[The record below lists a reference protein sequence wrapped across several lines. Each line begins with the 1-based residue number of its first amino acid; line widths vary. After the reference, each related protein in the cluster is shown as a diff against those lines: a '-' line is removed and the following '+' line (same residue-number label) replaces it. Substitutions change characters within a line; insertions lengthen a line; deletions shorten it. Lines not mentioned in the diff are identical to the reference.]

1 MVQVSATNMTLDV
14 KRGVKSMSSAS
25 SAQGSS
31 AALRSL
37 LIRAW
42 RERWGDV
49 QWGIQVKTV
58 IPKGATGDSL
68 QIPEAILAQALT
80 GPTPNATV
88 LGYLRHSLAAQIV
101 SHAAVLDAVAKFD
114 RFSTHPHCTAALI
127 SLVDA
132 AKSRLASARARTE
145 ECMQLA
151 ASLLRLV
158 TWLLRVILASLVK
171 VETPQSDPGM
181 AAVDAANAENAVRLL
196 RFLALESEF
205 SSAMLHVARTD
216 EREVHYLAL
225 GLSKQVLDAL
235 SASHHLCSTKLR
247 PEFERIAAA
256 LRTLDPAKVPENGKR
271 GAQAQDN
278 YGTGY
283 PVLQPLLA
291 FEAVLRPTSDLTA
304 LSHHIHSIAQA
315 HGLNFPDTL
324 YHILR
329 GCLSSLCREISL
341 DAFKWDAFVLIRMP
355 ALLERL
361 ASLMRVSTGAQL
373 RTPTDA
379 YKAFDRL
386 LTNDRTLLDSVDVKC
401 SCNVVEVLLG
411 VCSRGT
417 AKLLTDT
424 ESDDVLKE
432 RKRARRDSAVPP
444 ETAADCIPESVIGGS
459 VRDMTVTAKVKSRA
473 SHL

>member
-1 MVQVSATNMTLDV
+1 MHNKHIPESRINNGISKKCAFMQPTKMTLDL
-14 KRGVKSMSSAS
+14 KRGVVRSAS
-25 SAQGSS
+25 SATPTAAQQGSS

-49 QWGIQVKTV
+49 QWGIQVKAV
-58 IPKGATGDSL
+58 IPRGATGDSI

-101 SHAAVLDAVAKFD
+101 SHAAVLDAVVKFD
-114 RFSTHPHCTAALI
+114 RFSTHPHCTAALVALI
-127 SLVDA
+127 DA
-132 AKSRLASARARTE
+132 AKSRLTSARARAE
-145 ECMQLA
+145 ECMHLA

-158 TWLLRVILASLVK
+158 TWLLRVLLASLVK
-171 VETPQSDPGM
+171 VETPRQSDL
-181 AAVDAANAENAVRLL
+181 AVDAANAENAVRLL
-196 RFLALESEF
+196 RFLVLESDF
-205 SSAMLHVARTD
+205 TSAMLHVARTD

-235 SASHHLCSTKLR
+235 SASHNLCSSKLR
-247 PEFERIAAA
+247 PEFERVSTA
-256 LRTLDPAKVPENGKR
+256 LRTLDPAKAQPERDREK
-271 GAQAQDN
+271 GAD
-278 YGTGY
+278 GL

-304 LSHHIHSIAQA
+304 LAYHIQSIAQA
-315 HGLNFPDTL
+315 HGLGFPDTL

-355 ALLERL
+355 GLLERL

-373 RTPTDA
+373 REA
-379 YKAFDRL
+379 IR
-386 LTNDRTLLDSVDVKC
+386 
-401 SCNVVEVLLG
+401 
-411 VCSRGT
+411 
-417 AKLLTDT
+417 
-424 ESDDVLKE
+424 
-432 RKRARRDSAVPP
+432 
-444 ETAADCIPESVIGGS
+444 
-459 VRDMTVTAKVKSRA
+459 
-473 SHL
+473 

>member
-1 MVQVSATNMTLDV
+1 MHNKHIPESRINNGISKKCAFMQPTKMTLDL
-14 KRGVKSMSSAS
+14 KRGVVRSAS
-25 SAQGSS
+25 SATPTAAQQGSS

-49 QWGIQVKTV
+49 QWGIQVKAV
-58 IPKGATGDSL
+58 IPRGATGDSI

-101 SHAAVLDAVAKFD
+101 SHAAVLDAVVKFD
-114 RFSTHPHCTAALI
+114 RFTTHPHCTAALVA
-127 SLVDA
+127 LVDA
-132 AKSRLASARARTE
+132 AKSRLTSARARAE
-145 ECMQLA
+145 ECMHLA

-158 TWLLRVILASLVK
+158 TWLLRVLLASLVK
-171 VETPQSDPGM
+171 VEATPPRQSDL
-181 AAVDAANAENAVRLL
+181 AVDAANAENAVRLL
-196 RFLALESEF
+196 RFLVLESDF
-205 SSAMLHVARTD
+205 TSAMLHVARTD

-235 SASHHLCSTKLR
+235 SASHNLCSSKLR
-247 PEFERIAAA
+247 PEFERVSTA
-256 LRTLDPAKVPENGKR
+256 LRTLDPAKAQPERDREK
-271 GAQAQDN
+271 GAD
-278 YGTGY
+278 GL

-304 LSHHIHSIAQA
+304 LAYHIQSIAQA
-315 HGLNFPDTL
+315 HGLGFPDTL

-355 ALLERL
+355 GLLERL

-373 RTPTDA
+373 REA
-379 YKAFDRL
+379 IR
-386 LTNDRTLLDSVDVKC
+386 
-401 SCNVVEVLLG
+401 
-411 VCSRGT
+411 
-417 AKLLTDT
+417 
-424 ESDDVLKE
+424 
-432 RKRARRDSAVPP
+432 
-444 ETAADCIPESVIGGS
+444 
-459 VRDMTVTAKVKSRA
+459 
-473 SHL
+473 

>member
-1 MVQVSATNMTLDV
+1 MSLDA
-14 KRGVKSMSSAS
+14 KRGVRSIPSA
-25 SAQGSS
+25 SS

-132 AKSRLASARARTE
+132 AKSRLTSGSRTE
-145 ECMQLA
+145 ECMHLA

-158 TWLLRVILASLVK
+158 TWLLRVVQASLVK
-171 VETPQSDPGM
+171 VEAPQLDLGM
-181 AAVDAANAENAVRLL
+181 AAVDVTNAENAVRLL
-196 RFLALESEF
+196 KFLALESDLT
-205 SSAMLHVARTD
+205 SAMLHVARTD

-235 SASHHLCSTKLR
+235 AASHNLCSSKLK
-247 PEFERIAAA
+247 PEFEKISAA
-256 LRTLDPAKVPENGKR
+256 LRTLDPAKVPDNGKR
-271 GAQAQDN
+271 GAQDK
-278 YGTGY
+278 GTGH

-291 FEAVLRPTSDLTA
+291 FEAVLRPTSDLA
-304 LSHHIHSIAQA
+304 GLSHHIHSIAQA
-315 HGLNFPDTL
+315 HGLNFSDTL
-324 YHILR
+324 YHMLR

-355 ALLERL
+355 GLLERL

-386 LTNDRTLLDSVDVKC
+386 LTNDRTLLHSVDVKC
-401 SCNVVEVLLG
+401 GCNVVEVLLG
-411 VCSRGT
+411 VCSRGA

-444 ETAADCIPESVIGGS
+444 ETAADCIPESVIGGP
-459 VRDMTVTAKVKSRA
+459 VRDMTVTGKVKYYFLR
-473 SHL
+473 LIKKYPGKYLFRIF